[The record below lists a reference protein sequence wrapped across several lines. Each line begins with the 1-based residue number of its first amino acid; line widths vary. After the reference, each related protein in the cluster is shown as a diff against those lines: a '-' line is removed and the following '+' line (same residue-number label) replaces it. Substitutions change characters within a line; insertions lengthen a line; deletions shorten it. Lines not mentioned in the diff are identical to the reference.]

1 MHLTLSIPALLF
13 PAISLS
19 MLAYNARYLAIAALI
34 RQLHQRYQETESAAI
49 GLQVKQLRK
58 RLTIIKNMQAVAIMS
73 FLLAVVTMFLIYVE
87 LDFWANLVFGV
98 SLFALMISLILSFIE
113 VQLSTKALSIQLEDI
128 APQSQNVVLITKY
141 LLQLQIIKT
150 LITFIIIH
158 SHKGN
163 NINLFNPN
171 LFYDLFFS
179 LNFSIVIS
187 KKNLKGLP

>member
-1 MHLTLSIPALLF
+1 MQLTLSIPALLF

-98 SLFALMISLILSFIE
+98 SLFALMISLVLSLIE
-113 VQLSTKALSIQLEDI
+113 VQLSTKALGIQLKDMD
-128 APQSQNVVLITKY
+128 AS
-141 LLQLQIIKT
+141 
-150 LITFIIIH
+150 
-158 SHKGN
+158 
-163 NINLFNPN
+163 
-171 LFYDLFFS
+171 
-179 LNFSIVIS
+179 
-187 KKNLKGLP
+187 